1 VLLSALSLLVGVDD
15 YLDRRALYQARRD
28 ADAEQDHSDSIQTY
42 SQSRVSFHRPPEF
55 FSVIAN
61 GLGERFGSAVTVFG
75 RYGPPRLM
83 SRSRANFLLPES
95 RTIDFTFVLV
105 VAASLLAMLLTSDA
119 LAGERQSGTLQ
130 LILAHSLPRRKILV
144 GEYLGAMVSLMVP
157 VIVSL
162 SLAGVLLVVRGVC
175 EPNAALAGR
184 LLMFI
189 CLMAAVISIF
199 VLLGL
204 CCSAGARDPATAL
217 VVGLLLWILLST
229 VYPNVV
235 VWLMQEQ
242 TRTGRSTNLEAES
255 LLTREVG
262 GRDPNDTSEEARQTL
277 ETFRNRNLE
286 RAEQINTL
294 SRLAPFSCAL
304 LAGQVI
310 AGTDLGEYRQF
321 LAEALRLDQ
330 ALADWQASRIR
341 RSPKRELAY
350 DVRLDQRLDL
360 SDLPQAV
367 SRQVSL
373 GDIAHAL
380 APSAAI
386 LLLWNL
392 ACAIGLQVSFS
403 RYDVRAA

>member
-1 VLLSALSLLVGVDD
+1 
-15 YLDRRALYQARRD
+15 
-28 ADAEQDHSDSIQTY
+28 
-42 SQSRVSFHRPPEF
+42 
-55 FSVIAN
+55 
-61 GLGERFGSAVTVFG
+61 
-75 RYGPPRLM
+75 
-83 SRSRANFLLPES
+83 
-95 RTIDFTFVLV
+95 
-105 VAASLLAMLLTSDA
+105 MLLTSDA